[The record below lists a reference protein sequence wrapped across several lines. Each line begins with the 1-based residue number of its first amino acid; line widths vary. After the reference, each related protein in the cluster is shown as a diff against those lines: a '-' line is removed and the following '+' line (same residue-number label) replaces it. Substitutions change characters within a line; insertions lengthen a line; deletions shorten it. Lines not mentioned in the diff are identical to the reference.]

1 MNSELKKLFSIRKR
15 NWDTIFKEATSS
27 LVVRVAEIYNNGMT
41 SPTQIGKELG
51 IHRKTVRSYLEKAV
65 QLEMINYEKRVTP
78 VYSINVYDVFDALL
92 FEGIGL
98 KGCVRNLENLS
109 LNTHL
114 GTIKNIVIPGFHTK
128 VIIFIRGTK
137 TLITKSLISLKLM
150 ICKL

>member
-65 QLEMINYEKRVTP
+65 QLEMINYEKRITP

-114 GTIKNIVIPGFHTK
+114 GTIKKYCDSRIPYKGYYFYSGDKDPHNK
-128 VIIFIRGTK
+128 IIN
-137 TLITKSLISLKLM
+137 KSQINDL
-150 ICKL
+150 